1 MVSGVWFFCCQGV
14 TQEVVQNGDG
24 FTGPSVA
31 EDDTIPMLRPS
42 PVQLPLKGTGGIR
55 NLYVLSHFLPD
66 PKIGNLEV
74 SPLFS
79 ITYALD

>member
-1 MVSGVWFFCCQGV
+1 M
-14 TQEVVQNGDG
+14 VQNRYC
-24 FTGPSVA
+24 FSGPSVA
-31 EDDTIPMLRPS
+31 ENDTIPMLRPS
-42 PVQLPLKGTGGIR
+42 PVQFPLEGTGGIR
-55 NLYVLSHFLPD
+55 NLDVLSHFLPD

>member
-1 MVSGVWFFCCQGV
+1 MV
-14 TQEVVQNGDG
+14 NGGDR
-24 FTGPSVA
+24 FA
-31 EDDTIPMLRPS
+31 EASMRNSYTESMLRPR
-42 PVQLPLKGTGGIR
+42 PVQLALEVTGGIR
-55 NLYVLSHFLPD
+55 NLYVLRHFLPD